1 MAGGLFGGG
10 SGIQTDPYIIEDA
23 ADLVAIGGTTGAY
36 FSVVNN
42 IDISGVIMSLD
53 RNDGIKLN
61 KLGNIEGNGHTITWT
76 VNEESSS
83 VKTLFGIET
92 ADEENK
98 RNSYINNLNFNI
110 NYTAPV
116 DKRPRYYRPI
126 LFRRTR
132 NSTGRPMQYYY
143 LQNSVI
149 NIDQNFDRGVNI
161 TSLTA
166 DIYNLFPFSGIAENT
181 MHLVYSTINYSS
193 RVVGNPN
200 GNATGMIDCVLGL
213 GGDVQ
218 RCYINFSVYRDL
230 TYTMIP
236 TPSQIVVE
244 GNFSEC
250 IFNIDA
256 NIQIDISFSRSYS
269 TSPNKCSIGIRG
281 SEVQS
286 NQAGNLTNCYVL
298 GRIHAGTLTKY
309 VNSAGAEVITPSG
322 PLGVYKID
330 IGFYGYKSYI
340 PTYVCVDISCD
351 NSNEIQLTQVDFN
364 YMLNRDK
371 ISSNVNIINSGT
383 SEIIANTNKTDS
395 EMKVKDT
402 FITAPWD
409 FDFVRIWGI
418 SPDIN
423 SGYPH
428 FLWTQ
433 GGGGGLLCVQGKNY
447 IIEVHYTLGELPE
460 IMQILRVRS
469 MSRKANTL
477 AAPTTPVAKGLIFR
491 TKQGLGMVELVA
503 VEDPTASKIRVMTPF
518 GIRALKK

>member
-36 FSVVNN
+36 FSIVNN
-42 IDISGVIMSLD
+42 IDISSVIMSLD
-53 RNDGIKLN
+53 RDDGIKLN

-76 VNEESSS
+76 VNEG
-83 VKTLFGIET
+83 VGGARTLFGIES

-98 RNSYINNLNFNI
+98 RNSYINGLNFKI
-110 NYTAPV
+110 NYKAPS
-116 DKRPRYYRPI
+116 DKRPSYYRPR
-126 LFRRTR
+126 LF
-132 NSTGRPMQYYY
+132 NNISVAGYPMQYYY
-143 LQNSVI
+143 LQDSI
-149 NIDQNFDRGVNI
+149 IDIDQDFSLYQSI
-161 TSLTA
+161 TTLRCEIY
-166 DIYNLFPFSGIAENT
+166 DILPFSSIAIQT
-181 MHLVYSTINYSS
+181 MHLVYSTIN
-193 RVVGNPN
+193 VNAKTI
-200 GNATGMIDCVLGL
+200 GNALGNVTDLVDIELGL
-213 GGDVQ
+213 GSDVQ
-218 RCYINFSVYRDL
+218 RCYINFNVYRDI
-230 TYTMIP
+230 TFKD
-236 TPSQIVVE
+236 TPSDSKVTVS

-250 IFNIDA
+250 IFNISQD
-256 NIQIDISFSRSYS
+256 IQMNISFGNRTFK
-269 TSPNKCSIGIRG
+269 TSSNKCRLGIRG
-281 SEVQS
+281 SRLYDRT
-286 NQAGNLTNCYVL
+286 GNLTNCYIL
-298 GRIHAGTLTKY
+298 GSTRVGSITKY
-309 VNSAGAEVITPSG
+309 RNSEGVDVTAPSG
-322 PLGVYKID
+322 ELGSYKFEIA
-330 IGFYGYKSYI
+330 FYGYREYI
-340 PTYVCVDISCD
+340 PTYECMDITCD
-351 NSNEIQLTQVDFN
+351 NNGDMDLLQVIDN
-364 YMLNRDK
+364 YMINRDRINTK
-371 ISSNVNIINSGT
+371 VNIVNSGDET
-383 SEIIANTNKTDS
+383 IIANTNKTDS

-460 IMQILRVRS
+460 LMQILRVRS

-518 GIRALKK
+518 GIRALKQ